1 MQDSITKEI
10 IALDKKLRE
19 KIELLELEKQHLD
32 QTIDKETNKLIEQ
45 FKIDLFKLIDET
57 NKKSETFFKVKEL
70 SVKNDFEAR
79 LKSIQ
84 NQYNQHKDAW
94 IESIFNAC
102 IDLGDHES

>member
-57 NKKSETFFKVKEL
+57 NKKSETFFKVKEQ
-70 SVKNDFEAR
+70 SVKSDFEAR

>member
-32 QTIDKETNKLIEQ
+32 QTIDKETKKLIEQ
-45 FKIDLFKLIDET
+45 FKIDLSKLIDET
-57 NKKSETFFKVKEL
+57 NKTNETFFKVKEQ
-70 SVKNDFEAR
+70 SVKSDFEAR

-84 NQYNQHKDAW
+84 NQYDQHKDAW

>member
-1 MQDSITKEI
+1 LQDSITKEI

-45 FKIDLFKLIDET
+45 FKIELSKLIDET
-57 NKKSETFFKVKEL
+57 NKKNETFFKVKEQ

-94 IESIFNAC
+94 IECIFNAC

>member
-45 FKIDLFKLIDET
+45 FKIDLSKLIDET
-57 NKKSETFFKVKEL
+57 NKKNETFFKVKEQ
-70 SVKNDFEAR
+70 SVKRDFEAR
-79 LKSIQ
+79 LNSIQ
-84 NQYNQHKDAW
+84 NKYNQHKDAW

>member
-32 QTIDKETNKLIEQ
+32 QTIDKETNKLIEK
-45 FKIDLFKLIDET
+45 FKIDLSKLIDET
-57 NKKSETFFKVKEL
+57 NKKNETFFKAKEQ
-70 SVKNDFEAR
+70 SVKRDFEAR

-84 NQYNQHKDAW
+84 DQYNQHKDAW

-102 IDLGDHES
+102 IDLGDYES

>member
-32 QTIDKETNKLIEQ
+32 QTIDKETKKLKEA
-45 FKIDLFKLIDET
+45 FKAELNKLIDET
-57 NKKSETFFKVKEL
+57 NQKNETFFKAKEH
-70 SVKNDFEAR
+70 SVITDFNAR

-84 NQYNQHKDAW
+84 QQFDQHKDAW
-94 IESIFNAC
+94 IESIFKAC
-102 IDLGDHES
+102 INEKDD

>member
-19 KIELLELEKQHLD
+19 KIELLELEKQHID
-32 QTIDKETNKLIEQ
+32 QTIDKETKKLNET
-45 FKIDLFKLIDET
+45 FKSELEKLIDET
-57 NKKSETFFKVKEL
+57 SQKNNMIFKAKKHSAKT
-70 SVKNDFEAR
+70 DFETR

-84 NQYNQHKDAW
+84 NLFDQHKDAW

-102 IDLGDHES
+102 ISDKDN

>member
-32 QTIDKETNKLIEQ
+32 QTIDKETKKLIEQ
-45 FKIDLFKLIDET
+45 FKLELSKLIDET
-57 NKKSETFFKVKEL
+57 NKTNETFFKVKEQ
-70 SVKNDFEAR
+70 SVKSDFEVR

-84 NQYNQHKDAW
+84 NQYNKNKDAW

>member
-57 NKKSETFFKVKEL
+57 NKKSETFFKVKEQ
-70 SVKNDFEAR
+70 SVKNDFEAQEIIDTIPSAVVLGDDGYYR
-79 LKSIQ
+79 VD
-84 NQYNQHKDAW
+84 YNQ
-94 IESIFNAC
+94 IFK
-102 IDLGDHES
+102 GV

>member
-45 FKIDLFKLIDET
+45 FKIDLSKLIDET
-57 NKKSETFFKVKEL
+57 NKKNETFFKVKEQ
-70 SVKNDFEAR
+70 SVKSDFEAR

>member
-45 FKIDLFKLIDET
+45 FKIELSKLIDET
-57 NKKSETFFKVKEL
+57 NKKNETFFKVKEL

-102 IDLGDHES
+102 IDLGDHKS

>member
-32 QTIDKETNKLIEQ
+32 KTIDKETNKLIEQ
-45 FKIDLFKLIDET
+45 FKIELSKLIDET
-57 NKKSETFFKVKEL
+57 NKKNETFFKVKEQ

>member
-32 QTIDKETNKLIEQ
+32 QTIDKETKKLIQQ
-45 FKIDLFKLIDET
+45 FKLELSKLIDET
-57 NKKSETFFKVKEL
+57 NKTNETFFKVKEQ
-70 SVKNDFEAR
+70 SVKSDFEAR

-84 NQYNQHKDAW
+84 NQYNKNKDAW

-102 IDLGDHES
+102 IDLGDSES